1 MNPYQNTKKNLP
13 RHQRFV
19 LLFLLG
25 YALIRPGTILGQ
37 DRADEG
43 FKPAMPGRAF
53 AFPAD
58 HRAHRD
64 YKTEWW
70 YYNGQLQ
77 DTAGHRYGYQLTFFR
92 VGIRPGPVS
101 SQGSRWRVREVYL
114 AHLAVTDVAHKSFSY
129 AEKVSRGNL
138 GLAGAETGRYRVW
151 IEDWSVGQEGEA
163 QVLRAGD
170 RSLGLNL
177 QAFPT
182 HPPLIHGSDGI
193 SRKGAGTGQAS
204 HYYSLTRMA
213 TRGQMF
219 LKGRTVEVQGLSWMD
234 HEFGSNQLQ
243 TGQIGWDWFSLNLG
257 DQAELMLYQI
267 RERNGQSGPYSSGTM
282 VSGDRIPQ
290 PLSREDFSI
299 EVLRTWKS
307 PRSQATYPAG
317 WQINSPRQKLFLRIT
332 PVLADQ
338 ELMTMKSTRVTYWEG
353 LVTAE
358 GTYQGQSVK
367 GQGYVEMTGYDLR
380 FAPRL

>member
-1 MNPYQNTKKNLP
+1 MHHWFT
-13 RHQRFV
+13 

-25 YALIRPGTILGQ
+25 GALIWPGMNSGQ
-37 DRADEG
+37 ERAEER
-43 FKPAMPGRAF
+43 FKPALPGRAF
-53 AFPAD
+53 TFPED
-58 HRAHRD
+58 HRAHPD

-77 DTAGHRYGYQLTFFR
+77 DAEGRRYGYQLTFFR

-114 AHLAVTDVAHKSFSY
+114 AHLAVTDVARQRFSY

-138 GLAGAETGRYRVW
+138 GLAGAETERYRVW
-151 IEDWSVGQEGEA
+151 IEDWSVAEEGEA
-163 QVLRAGD
+163 QVLSAGD
-170 RSLGLNL
+170 RSLGLHL

-182 HPPLIHGSDGI
+182 NPPLIHGSDGI

-213 TRGQMF
+213 TRGKII
-219 LKGRTVEVQGLSWMD
+219 LNGRTVKVQGLSWMD

-243 TGQIGWDWFSLNLG
+243 PGQIGWDWFSLNLG

-267 RERNGQSGPYSSGTM
+267 REWNGQIGPYSSGTM
-282 VSGDRIPQ
+282 VSKSRVQ
-290 PLSREDFSI
+290 PLSRDDFSI

-307 PRSQATYPAG
+307 PRSRATYPAG
-317 WQINSPRQKLFLRIT
+317 WQIAIPRQNLILRLT

-338 ELMTMKSTRVTYWEG
+338 ELITLKSTRVTYWEG

-358 GTYQGQSVK
+358 GTYRGQPVK

>member
-1 MNPYQNTKKNLP
+1 MK
-13 RHQRFV
+13 RWGFIGAI
-19 LLFLLG
+19 FLVGLVWSW
-25 YALIRPGTILGQ
+25 LSPGQ
-37 DRADEG
+37 ARAAEG
-43 FKPAMPGRAF
+43 FKPALPGRAF
-53 AFPAD
+53 SFPKD
-58 HRAHRD
+58 HRAHPD

-77 DTAGHRYGYQLTFFR
+77 DAEGRHYGYQLTFFR

-114 AHLAVTDVAHKSFSY
+114 AHLAVTDVDQKRFSY

-138 GLAGAETGRYRVW
+138 GLAGAESGRYRVW
-151 IEDWSVGQEGEA
+151 IEDWSVAEEGEA
-163 QVLRAGD
+163 QVLKAGD
-170 RSLGLNL
+170 RHLGLQL
-177 QAFPT
+177 QVSPT
-182 HPPLIHGSDGI
+182 NPPVIHGSDGI
-193 SRKGAGTGQAS
+193 SRKGAKTGQAS

-213 TRGQMF
+213 TRGTIV
-219 LKGRTVEVQGLSWMD
+219 LHGRTVKVHGLSWMD

-243 TGQIGWDWFSLNLG
+243 PGQIGWDWFSLNLG

-267 RERNGQSGPYSSGTM
+267 RERNGQIGPYSSGTM
-282 VSGDRIPQ
+282 VFKGRAPQ

-317 WQINSPRQKLFLRIT
+317 WQIAIPRENLFLRLT

-338 ELMTMKSTRVTYWEG
+338 ELMTLKSTRVIYWEG
-353 LVTAE
+353 LVTVE
-358 GTYQGQSVK
+358 GTYRGQPLQ
-367 GQGYVEMTGYDLR
+367 GQGYVEMTGYDRR

>member
-1 MNPYQNTKKNLP
+1 MGMKGPSKNYT
-13 RHQRFV
+13 RHQGFALLV
-19 LLFLLG
+19 LLAG
-25 YALIRPGTILGQ
+25 ALIWPGIVPGQ
-37 DRADEG
+37 ERAEER
-43 FKPAMPGRAF
+43 FQPALPGRAF
-53 AFPAD
+53 VFPED
-58 HRAHRD
+58 HRAHLN

-70 YYNGQLQ
+70 YYNGQLA
-77 DTAGHRYGYQLTFFR
+77 DAEGRRYGYQLTFFR

-101 SQGSRWRVREVYL
+101 SQGSRWRVRDIYL
-114 AHLAVTDVAHKSFSY
+114 AHLAVTDVDHQRFSY

-138 GLAGAETGRYRVW
+138 GLAGAENGRFRVW
-151 IEDWSVGQEGEA
+151 IEDWSVAQEGEA
-163 QVLRAGD
+163 QVLSAGD
-170 RSLGLNL
+170 RSLGLHL

-182 HPPLIHGSDGI
+182 NPPLIHGSDGI

-213 TRGQMF
+213 TRGKIILQ
-219 LKGRTVEVQGLSWMD
+219 GRTVKVQGLSWMD

-243 TGQIGWDWFSLNLG
+243 PGQVGWDWFSLNLG

-267 RERNGQSGPYSSGTM
+267 RERNGQIGPYSSGTM
-282 VSGDRIPQ
+282 VSRGEVPQ
-290 PLSREDFSI
+290 SLSREDFSI
-299 EVLRTWKS
+299 TVLKTWKS

-317 WQINSPRQKLFLRIT
+317 WRIAVPRQHLLLQVT
-332 PVLADQ
+332 PALADQ

-358 GTYQGQSVK
+358 GTFRGLPVK

-380 FAPRL
+380 FTPRL

>member
-1 MNPYQNTKKNLP
+1 MHYWFT
-13 RHQRFV
+13 

-25 YALIRPGTILGQ
+25 GALIWPGIIPCQ
-37 DRADEG
+37 DRAAEG
-43 FKPAMPGRAF
+43 FKPALPGRAF
-53 AFPAD
+53 AFPED
-58 HRAHRD
+58 HRAHPD
-64 YKTEWW
+64 FKTEWW

-77 DTAGHRYGYQLTFFR
+77 DAEGRRYGYQLTFFR
-92 VGIRPGPVS
+92 VGLRPGPVS

-114 AHLAVTDVAHKSFSY
+114 AHLAVTDVDQKRFSY

-138 GLAGAETGRYRVW
+138 GLAGAETGRYRIW
-151 IEDWSVGQEGEA
+151 IEDWSVSEEGGA
-163 QVLRAGD
+163 QVLKAGG
-170 RSLGLNL
+170 RSLGLHL
-177 QAFPT
+177 QASPT
-182 HPPLIHGSDGI
+182 NPPVIHGADGI
-193 SRKGAGTGQAS
+193 SRKGAGIGRAS

-213 TRGQMF
+213 TRGTMF
-219 LKGRTVEVQGLSWMD
+219 LKGRTVKVQGLSWMD

-243 TGQIGWDWFSLNLG
+243 PGQIGWDWFSLNLG

-267 RERNGQSGPYSSGTM
+267 RERNGQIGPYSSGTM
-282 VSGDRIPQ
+282 VFKGGVPQ

-317 WQINSPRQKLFLRIT
+317 WQIAIPRKNLILRLT

-338 ELMTMKSTRVTYWEG
+338 ELMTLKSTRVTYWEG
-353 LVTAE
+353 LVTVE
-358 GTYQGQSVK
+358 GTYRGQPLQ
-367 GQGYVEMTGYDLR
+367 GQGYVEMTGYDLH

>member
-1 MNPYQNTKKNLP
+1 MK
-13 RHQRFV
+13 RWAV
-19 LLFLLG
+19 IGAIFLAGLVW
-25 YALIRPGTILGQ
+25 PWPSPTQ
-37 DRADEG
+37 DRPAKG
-43 FKPAMPGRAF
+43 FTPALAGRAF
-53 AFPAD
+53 AFPED
-58 HRAHRD
+58 HRVHRD

-77 DTAGHRYGYQLTFFR
+77 DAEGRRYGYQLTFFR

-101 SQGSRWRVREVYL
+101 GQGSRWRVRDVYL
-114 AHLAVTDVAHKSFSY
+114 AHLAVTEVDHKRFSY
-129 AEKVSRGNL
+129 AEKISRGNL

-151 IEDWSVGQEGEA
+151 IEDWSVGEEGEV

-170 RSLGLNL
+170 RNLGLYL
-177 QAFPT
+177 QAFPNN
-182 HPPLIHGSDGI
+182 PPLIHGSEGI

-213 TRGQMF
+213 TGGQI
-219 LKGRTVEVQGLSWMD
+219 LLRGRTVKVQGLSWMD
-234 HEFGSNQLQ
+234 HEFGSSQLQ
-243 TGQIGWDWFSLNLG
+243 PGQIGWDWFSLNLG

-267 RERNGQSGPYSSGTM
+267 RERNGQSGPYSSGTL
-282 VSGDRIPQ
+282 VFRDRIPQ

-307 PRSQATYPAG
+307 PHSQATYPAG
-317 WQINSPRQKLFLRIT
+317 WQIAIPRQQVILRVT
-332 PVLADQ
+332 PVVADQ

-358 GTYQGQSVK
+358 GTCRGQSVK
-367 GQGYVEMTGYDLR
+367 GRGYVEMTGYDLR
-380 FAPRL
+380 FVPRL